1 MENKKI
7 SNPKLEVKEG
17 LSLNDKDY
25 MTNLLS
31 TLKAMVKDMTV
42 ALTEASN
49 SKIYSEYK
57 NMYEELLK
65 LQRASYELMFKLG
78 WYTLEET
85 TQNKKDTLEKELQTQ
100 LDNLQN

>member
-1 MENKKI
+1 MESKKV

-17 LSLNDKDY
+17 LNLNDLDY

>member
-1 MENKKI
+1 MESKKV

-17 LSLNDKDY
+17 LNLNDKDY

>member
-1 MENKKI
+1 MESKKV
-7 SNPKLEVKEG
+7 SNPKLEVEEG
-17 LSLNDKDY
+17 LNLNDKDY

-49 SKIYSEYK
+49 SKLYLEYK

-65 LQRASYELMFKLG
+65 LQRASYEVMFKLG

-85 TQNKKDTLEKELQTQ
+85 TQNKKEVIEKELQTQ

>member
-1 MENKKI
+1 MESKKV
-7 SNPKLEVKEG
+7 SNPKLEVKKG
-17 LSLNDKDY
+17 LNLNDKDY

-31 TLKAMVKDMTV
+31 TLKAMVKDMTI

>member
-1 MENKKI
+1 MENKKV

-17 LSLNDKDY
+17 LNLNDKDY

>member
-1 MENKKI
+1 MENKKV

-17 LSLNDKDY
+17 LNLNDKDY

-85 TQNKKDTLEKELQTQ
+85 TQNKKEVIEKELQTQ